1 MDTAYYNGKKFS
13 FAGCVREPSALP
25 QAAPFRPGEIPD
37 VSKLQANAGKE
48 FSFFKDNTRIFS
60 HPISKMICE
69 GI

>member
-1 MDTAYYNGKKFS
+1 MDTAYYNGKKFP

-48 FSFFKDNTRIFS
+48 FSSRQYTHFLTPNLKNDL
-60 HPISKMICE
+60 
-69 GI
+69 

>member
-1 MDTAYYNGKKFS
+1 MDTAYYNGKEFS

-48 FSFFKDNTRIFS
+48 FSFFKIHTHFLTPNLKNDL
-60 HPISKMICE
+60 
-69 GI
+69 

>member
-1 MDTAYYNGKKFS
+1 MDTAYYNGKEFS

-48 FSFFKDNTRIFS
+48 FSFFKTIHAFS
-60 HPISKMICE
+60 HTQSQK
-69 GI
+69 